1 MRALKGKPSLAF
13 VKECPSTSHDV
24 SGLRFGSRWI
34 TPRTFLVIGPHPKVR
49 SGLVTS
55 ALTFNGSGRV
65 SELDFHVNASS
76 EVELHQ
82 SIDSLRGGVN
92 DIEKTLVRPHF
103 ELFTALLVNVRRAVD
118 GKLFDAGGERNR
130 AANAGAGA
138 LCGRHDFT
146 GRGIEDPVI
155 ERLEADTDILAVHS
169 SCPCSLLFVSARGNT

>member
-34 TPRTFLVIGPHPKVR
+34 TPRTFLVI
-49 SGLVTS
+49 S
-55 ALTFNGSGRV
+55 ALTLDGSGRV
-65 SELDFHVNASS
+65 LELDFHVNASS

-103 ELFTALLVNVRRAVD
+103 ELFTALLINVRRAVD